1 MKVVE
6 GFFTN
11 SFELKINVFV
21 RNLKTLNIRFYI
33 LEYQNEIH
41 MAFSSVMI
49 FSTSLGL
56 EKTSRNCPLL

>member
-11 SFELKINVFV
+11 GFELKISAFV
-21 RNLKTLNIRFYI
+21 RNFKTFNKHFYI

-41 MAFSSVMI
+41 MAFFSVMI

-56 EKTSRNCPLL
+56 EQTSCHCPLL